1 MLKGVDTAILITCI
15 LHKSRDE
22 IIITCIEHSDALLS
36 LKRTG
41 DSLVME
47 MKRERMMLVDTQVRQ
62 LLRANKEDVNDNRQ
76 AGDNQS
82 SNMLR
87 VISLRW

>member
-1 MLKGVDTAILITCI
+1 MK
-15 LHKSRDE
+15 R
-22 IIITCIEHSDALLS
+22 IEHPDALLS

-47 MKRERMMLVDTQVRQ
+47 MKRERMMLVDTHSRQ
-62 LLRANKEDVNDNRQ
+62 LLRANEEDVNDNRQ

-87 VISLRW
+87 VLSLR